1 MTIFQEFLFNKLK
14 NIYENKENFNQK
26 INYKNEYIE
35 FNEAIT
41 ISIDDIVLN
50 IITIQKKNILDA
62 IILSF
67 KTINNEYID
76 LEIDSHENKTVYSNI
91 QIVNKYINKGII

>member
-35 FNEAIT
+35 FNEAIAL
-41 ISIDDIVLN
+41 SIDNIILN

-76 LEIDSHENKTVYSNI
+76 LEIDRDGNKTIYSNI
-91 QIVNKYINKGII
+91 QIVNKYINKEII

>member
-26 INYKNEYIE
+26 INYKNEYIM
-35 FNEAIT
+35 FNEAIAL
-41 ISIDDIVLN
+41 SIDDIILN
-50 IITIQKKNILDA
+50 IITIQKKNILDS

-76 LEIDSHENKTVYSNI
+76 LEIDRNGNKTIYSNI
-91 QIVNKYINKGII
+91 QIVNKYINKEII

>member
-41 ISIDDIVLN
+41 LSIDDIVLN
-50 IITIQKKNILDA
+50 IITIQKKNILDNV
-62 IILSF
+62 ILSF
-67 KTINNEYID
+67 KTINNEYVD
-76 LEIDSHENKTVYSNI
+76 LEIDKDGNKTIYSNI
-91 QIVNKYINKGII
+91 QIVNKYINKGSI

>member
-1 MTIFQEFLFNKLK
+1 MTMFQEFLFNKLK

-35 FNEAIT
+35 FNEVIT
-41 ISIDDIVLN
+41 LSIDNIVLN
-50 IITIQKKNILDA
+50 IITIQKKNILDTV
-62 IILSF
+62 ILSF

-76 LEIDSHENKTVYSNI
+76 LEIDSHGNKTIYSNI
-91 QIVNKYINKGII
+91 QIVNKYINKGMI

>member
-35 FNEAIT
+35 FNEAIAL
-41 ISIDDIVLN
+41 SIDNIILN

-76 LEIDSHENKTVYSNI
+76 LEIDRNGNKTIYSNI
-91 QIVNKYINKGII
+91 QIVNKYINKETI

>member
-1 MTIFQEFLFNKLK
+1 MTMFQEFLFNKLK

-35 FNEAIT
+35 FNEAIAL
-41 ISIDDIVLN
+41 SIDNIILN

-76 LEIDSHENKTVYSNI
+76 LEIDRNGNKTIYSNI
-91 QIVNKYINKGII
+91 QIVNKYINKETI

>member
-41 ISIDDIVLN
+41 LSIDNIVLN
-50 IITIQKKNILDA
+50 IIIIQKKNILDA

-67 KTINNEYID
+67 KTINNEYVD
-76 LEIDSHENKTVYSNI
+76 LEIDRDGNKTIYSNI
-91 QIVNKYINKGII
+91 QIVNKYINKEII

>member
-1 MTIFQEFLFNKLK
+1 MTIFQEFLFDKLK

-41 ISIDDIVLN
+41 LSIDNIVLN
-50 IITIQKKNILDA
+50 IITIQKKNILDN

-76 LEIDSHENKTVYSNI
+76 LEIDRHGNKIIYSNI
-91 QIVNKYINKGII
+91 QIVNKYINKEII

>member
-1 MTIFQEFLFNKLK
+1 MTTFLEFLFNKLK

-35 FNEAIT
+35 FNEAIAL
-41 ISIDDIVLN
+41 SIDDIVLN

-76 LEIDSHENKTVYSNI
+76 LEIDRDGNKTIYSNI
-91 QIVNKYINKGII
+91 EILNEYINKEFI

>member
-14 NIYENKENFNQK
+14 NIYKNKENFNQK

-35 FNEAIT
+35 FNEAIALT
-41 ISIDDIVLN
+41 IDNIILN
-50 IITIQKKNILDA
+50 IITIQKKNILDT

-67 KTINNEYID
+67 KTINNEYVD
-76 LEIDSHENKTVYSNI
+76 LEIDRNGNKTIYSNI
-91 QIVNKYINKGII
+91 QIVNKYINKGMI

>member
-35 FNEAIT
+35 FNEAIAL
-41 ISIDDIVLN
+41 SIDNIILN

-67 KTINNEYID
+67 KTINNEYVD
-76 LEIDSHENKTVYSNI
+76 LEIDSHGNKTIYSNI
-91 QIVNKYINKGII
+91 QIVNKYINKGNI